1 MEDDPYVPAFWDAL
15 ADTPAA
21 LEQARI
27 EEGDAWTVSALA
39 GLQYH
44 AYHGDDGLDGIVR
57 PRAGDRLHLV
67 REPTNPYDENAVR
80 VYWRNEHQL
89 GHLSSHLAEDVSAAL
104 DRGESLRAYIF
115 DEGDGGP
122 WSCKALLVGE
132 PVRCRLA
139 RWTTGI
145 VNEAVRDCWGKERQ
159 HHSAYAI
166 PGGSWWS
173 SRYIINREITVPPTV
188 RQQEAAEAW
197 DARMHMARLSR
208 EADAV
213 YALAQLPQD
222 APNLPEGASVPPDPA
237 LRGTTFG
244 WWDQVP
250 PGLMTK
256 TTMLKYGLRPQ
267 GPAFAA
273 ISYSSRRQWR
283 RYDLH
288 AVSEAVPCMSGSVLR
303 RAAAASSAV
312 LRRAYHG

>member
-1 MEDDPYVPAFWDAL
+1 MEHDPYVPAFWDAL
-15 ADTPAA
+15 ADTPVA

-27 EEGDAWTVSALA
+27 NDGEAWTVSALA

-44 AYHGDDGLDGIVR
+44 AYHGDDGLDGKVR
-57 PRAGDRLHLV
+57 PRTGDRLHLV
-67 REPTNPYDENAVR
+67 REPGNPYDKNAVR

-89 GHLSSHLAEDVSAAL
+89 GHLARYLAEDVSAVL
-104 DRGESLRAYIF
+104 DRGESLRAYIL

-139 RWTTGI
+139 QWTTRI
-145 VNEAVRDCWGKERQ
+145 VDKAVRNCWGEEREYY
-159 HHSAYAI
+159 SEYAV
-166 PGGSWWS
+166 PGN
-173 SRYIINREITVPPTV
+173 SRSCRHITIREIAAPPTA

-197 DARMHMARLSR
+197 DDRMHMARLSR

-213 YALAQLPQD
+213 YALAQLQQD
-222 APNLPEGASVPPDPA
+222 APDLPEGASLPPDPA

-250 PGLMTK
+250 PSLMTK

-267 GPAFAA
+267 GPAFATIA
-273 ISYSSRRQWR
+273 YSSRRQWR

-288 AVSEAVPCMSGSVLR
+288 AVSEAIPSMSGSVLR

-312 LRRAYHG
+312 LRRAHHG

>member
-1 MEDDPYVPAFWDAL
+1 MEHDPYVPAFWDTL

-27 EEGDAWTVSALA
+27 DEGDAWTVSALA

-44 AYHGDDGLDGIVR
+44 AYHGDDGMDGKVR

-67 REPTNPYDENAVR
+67 REPANPYDKNAVG
-80 VYWRNEHQL
+80 VHWRNEHQL
-89 GHLSSHLAEDVSAAL
+89 GHLSRHLAEDVSAAM
-104 DRGESLRAYIF
+104 DRGESLRAYIL
-115 DEGDGGP
+115 DEGDGEA

-139 RWTTGI
+139 QWTTHM
-145 VNEAVRDCWGKERQ
+145 VDEAVRDCWGKERK
-159 HHSAYAI
+159 HYSAYASPQDTRRPGSFI
-166 PGGSWWS
+166 PV
-173 SRYIINREITVPPTV
+173 REITVPPTV
-188 RQQEAAEAW
+188 RQREAAEAW
-197 DARMHMARLSR
+197 DAREHMARLSR
-208 EADAV
+208 GADAV

-222 APNLPEGASVPPDPA
+222 APDLPEGASLPPDPA

-273 ISYSSRRQWR
+273 ISYSCRRQWR

-312 LRRAYHG
+312 LRRAHHG